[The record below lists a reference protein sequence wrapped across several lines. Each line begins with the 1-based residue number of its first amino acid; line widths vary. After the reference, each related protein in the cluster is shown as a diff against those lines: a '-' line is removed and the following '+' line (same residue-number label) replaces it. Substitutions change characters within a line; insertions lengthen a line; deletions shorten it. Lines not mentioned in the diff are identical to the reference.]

1 VQFEVEQKFRI
12 ADPPA
17 LAARLAALGVTLSPP
32 VLQVDTYFRHPA
44 RDFAQTD
51 EAFRVRQIG
60 DDNFVTYK
68 GPRIDK
74 LTKTRRELELPLPT
88 GAATAEQYQQLFD
101 ALGFTVGGLVR
112 KTRRSGAMLSQGH
125 EVEIAW
131 DEVEG
136 LGAYLELELL
146 AGDARLDDAR
156 AAILALAA
164 QLGLNESERRSY
176 LELVL
181 GRR

>member
-12 ADPPA
+12 VDPPA
-17 LAARLAALGVTLSPP
+17 LAARLAELGVTLSLP

-51 EAFRVRQIG
+51 EAFRLRQVG

-74 LTKTRRELELPLPT
+74 VTKTRRELELPLPA
-88 GAATAEQYQQLFD
+88 GAAFAGQYQQLFD
-101 ALGFTVGGLVR
+101 ALGFAVGGVVR
-112 KTRRSGAMLSQGH
+112 KTRRTGAMLSQDH
-125 EVEIAW
+125 AVEIAW

-136 LGAYLELELL
+136 VGSYLELELL
-146 AGDARLDDAR
+146 AEDARLDAAR

-164 QLGLNESERRSY
+164 QLVLNESERRSY

-181 GRR
+181 AGR